1 MDNLNQFLPIVVSI
15 VPVIAI
21 VIAGIIAIKIFVAVA
36 KKFLEKSE
44 LDVALHKF
52 VINIMK
58 AVLWFL
64 LALTVLEKLGYDTK
78 SMVTLL
84 GVCGGAIAL
93 SLKDSL
99 SNVAG
104 GIIIIATKPFV
115 NGDFVSID
123 GSEGNV
129 KHVDIF
135 VTSLMTTDNKTITI
149 PNGTVASSVIVNY
162 SKASKRRVDC
172 TFGIGYGDDI
182 SLAKEILIKTAK
194 SCPHVLVEEDMVV
207 GVSDHGA
214 SSVNIDLKVW
224 TLTENYW
231 DTKYFLEENV
241 KLAFDEA
248 GIDIPYDQ
256 IAVHMC

>member
-1 MDNLNQFLPIVVSI
+1 MDNLNQFIPLAVSI
-15 VPVIAI
+15 VPVVPI
-21 VIAGIIAIKIFVAVA
+21 VIAGIIAIKVFVAIA

-44 LDVALHKF
+44 LDIALHKF
-52 VINIMK
+52 VLNIMK

-123 GSEGNV
+123 GSEGSV
-129 KHVDIF
+129 SHVDIF

-149 PNGTVASSVIVNY
+149 PNGTVASSVIINY

-182 SLAKEILIKTAK
+182 SHAKEILVKTAE
-194 SCPHVLVEEDMVV
+194 SCPYVLKEEEMVV
-207 GVSDHGA
+207 GVADHGE

-224 TLTENYW
+224 TLTEDYW
-231 DTKYFLEENV
+231 DTKYFLEEKV

-248 GIDIPYDQ
+248 GIDIPYNQ
-256 IAVHMC
+256 LTVHMS